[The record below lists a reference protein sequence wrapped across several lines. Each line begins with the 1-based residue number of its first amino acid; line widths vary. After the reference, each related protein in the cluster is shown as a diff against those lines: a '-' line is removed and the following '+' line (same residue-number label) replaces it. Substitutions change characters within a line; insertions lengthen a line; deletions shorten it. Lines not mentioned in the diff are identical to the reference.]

1 VADVADLQTAPH
13 VKVSGLACQRDE
25 RWLFRDMDWSIPRGK
40 IVAVVGPS
48 GVGKSS
54 LLYCLAGLIE
64 PASGEITYRC
74 NGGCAHKPE
83 SFRVK
88 LGFIYQDFRLV
99 PNSTLLSNVLCGTLG
114 QRPWYQTF
122 FGFPGADKERAK
134 ELLATLGVSRH
145 MYHCAGEVSGG
156 EQQRAAIARALLQ
169 DPEVFLAD
177 EPVSQLDEPNAR
189 RVLELFKSETR
200 TRGKTVLCTLHDQD
214 LVEEYADMILRINW
228 KQPSQWRLET
238 K

>member
-1 VADVADLQTAPH
+1 MNDVLEKKTDPH
-13 VKVSGLACQRDE
+13 IEVSGLGCQRDE
-25 RWLFRDMDWSIPRGK
+25 RWLFRDMDWRVPRGK
-40 IVAVVGPS
+40 VVAVVGPS

-54 LLYCLAGLIE
+54 LLFCLAGLVA
-64 PASGEITYRC
+64 PASGQITYRC
-74 NGGCAHKPE
+74 TGGCSHAPD

-99 PNSTLLSNVLCGTLG
+99 PNSTLLSNVLCGKLG
-114 QRPWYQTF
+114 QRPWYKSI
-122 FGFPGADKERAK
+122 FGFPAEDRQRAK
-134 ELLATLGVSRH
+134 ELLASLGVSRH
-145 MYHCAGEVSGG
+145 IYHYAGEVSGG

-189 RVLELFKSETR
+189 RVLDLFKNEAH

-214 LVEEYADMILRINW
+214 LVEEYADIVLRMSW
-228 KQPSQWRLET
+228 KQPSQWKLEVR
-238 K
+238 